1 MNLRGKEMD
10 FGFIFFLLGVV
21 CFLGMFY
28 FYNKKED
35 GKYSKTLE
43 SVKAAEAKVRVLE
56 NLINSNIQ
64 TVALCNQRVTD
75 VEKLIES
82 VKETCKTLDFD
93 IDALNAR
100 SEKLKESQIELQ
112 DKLSRKRPVITLS
125 QPLSVEVTKG
135 SGVKEL
141 IKESGKK
148 AKELGQ

>member
-35 GKYSKTLE
+35 GKYNQTLE
-43 SVKAAEAKVRVLE
+43 IVKVAEAKVKSLE
-56 NLINSNIQ
+56 KLINGNIE
-64 TVALCNQRVTD
+64 TVSLCNRRVTE
-75 VEKLIES
+75 VEKLIDS
-82 VKETCKTLDFD
+82 VKDTCKTLDFD

-100 SEKLKESQIELQ
+100 SEKLKETQIELQ

-125 QPLSVEVTKG
+125 QPIPVEVKNG
-135 SGVKEL
+135 GGINSL
-141 IKESGKK
+141 IKQSSKK